1 MTVSNLSPKL
11 KRLKLAGHNCPCC
24 LDTGRHFGFGKYVD
38 CDRCNTCELNNKIL
52 HLLPSTCGDMSSQ
65 LNVDLPDI
73 KNAVEI
79 LHNCK
84 RVKFKNNGKNP
95 LMVMKV
101 DG

>member
-1 MTVSNLSPKL
+1 MSPKL
-11 KRLKLAGHNCPCC
+11 KRLKLSGHACPCC
-24 LDTGRHFGFGKYVD
+24 LDTGRYFGFGKYVD
-38 CDRCNTCELNNKIL
+38 CDKCDVRELNNKIL

-65 LNVDLPDI
+65 LNVDLCHV

-84 RVKFKNNGKNP
+84 RVGFKNNGKNS
-95 LMVMKV
+95 LMVVGV

>member
-1 MTVSNLSPKL
+1 
-11 KRLKLAGHNCPCC
+11 
-24 LDTGRHFGFGKYVD
+24 
-38 CDRCNTCELNNKIL
+38 
-52 HLLPSTCGDMSSQ
+52 MSSQ

-95 LMVMKV
+95 LMVVKV
-101 DG
+101 